1 MEILNTL
8 LSQNADYLTALRFAQ
23 QLPVVLPT
31 AETTVNPPPIT
42 NNKKVSKKLLWGLG
56 IVASIVV
63 IYLIANK
70 IKKRNQ
76 EKNSS
81 SL

>member
-1 MEILNTL
+1 MKHKIDVQTI
-8 LSQNADYLTALRFAQ
+8 
-23 QLPVVLPT
+23 VVRLDFLKK
-31 AETTVNPPPIT
+31 IT